1 VISIASLVATFVAG
15 LASFLAPCS
24 VPLLPAYLSAVS
36 GAAASDLA
44 DNRRRRDVRGRLV
57 AGSILY
63 VAGFTTVFI
72 LLGIGAAGIGHSVRQ
87 VERGVEIAGGI
98 LLVFFGLVV
107 IGALRL
113 PFMERVRGLSLP
125 ERLRGRGVV
134 AAYLVGIVFGIGW
147 TPCVGPY
154 LGVAFVLAASSAHVL
169 SGAALLLAYSI
180 GLGLPF
186 VLIALFWA
194 SLPTLPRRVARLAGP
209 MSRVGGVLTL
219 ALGILLLSGWY
230 THLTSYLAQIST
242 PS

>member
-1 VISIASLVATFVAG
+1 MISIASLVATFVAG

-24 VPLLPAYLSAVS
+24 VPLLPAYLAAVS
-36 GAAASDLA
+36 GAAAADLA
-44 DNRRRRDVRGRLV
+44 DNRRRRDLRGRLV
-57 AGSILY
+57 LGSILY

-107 IGALRL
+107 VGALRL

-125 ERLRGRGVV
+125 DRLRGRGVV
-134 AAYLVGIVFGIGW
+134 AAYLVGAVFGIGW

-186 VLIALFWA
+186 VLIALLWA
-194 SLPTLPRRVARLAGP
+194 SLPTLPARVARLAKP
-209 MSRVGGVLTL
+209 MTRIGGFLTV

>member
-1 VISIASLVATFVAG
+1 MISVASLVATFVAG

-36 GAAASDLA
+36 GATATDLA
-44 DNRRRRDVRGRLV
+44 DSRHRRDFRGRLV

-72 LLGIGAAGIGHSVRQ
+72 LLGIGAAGIGHSIRQ

-98 LLVFFGLVV
+98 LLVVFGLLITGV
-107 IGALRL
+107 LRL
-113 PFMERVRGLSLP
+113 PVLERVRGLDLP
-125 ERLRGRGVV
+125 ERLRGHGV
-134 AAYLVGIVFGIGW
+134 AGAYLVGIVFGIGW

-186 VLIALFWA
+186 VLIALLWA
-194 SLPTLPRRVARLAGP
+194 SLPALPRRVARLAGP
-209 MSRVGGVLTL
+209 MTRVGGALTI
-219 ALGILLLSGWY
+219 ALGVLLLSGWY

>member
-1 VISIASLVATFVAG
+1 
-15 LASFLAPCS
+15 
-24 VPLLPAYLSAVS
+24 VS
-36 GAAASDLA
+36 GAAAADLA
-44 DNRRRRDVRGRLV
+44 DDRRRRDFRGRLV
-57 AGSILY
+57 LGAVLY

-107 IGALRL
+107 VGVLRL
-113 PFMERVRGLSLP
+113 PFLERVRGLSVP
-125 ERLRGRGVV
+125 ERLRGRGVA

-186 VLIALFWA
+186 VLIALLWA
-194 SLPTLPRRVARLAGP
+194 SLPALPRRVARLAAP
-209 MSRVGGVLTL
+209 MTRIGGLLTV
-219 ALGILLLSGWY
+219 ALGLLLLSGWY

>member
-1 VISIASLVATFVAG
+1 MISIASLVATFVAG

-36 GAAASDLA
+36 GATATDLA
-44 DNRRRRDVRGRLV
+44 DNRRRRDFRGRLV

-72 LLGIGAAGIGHSVRQ
+72 LLGIGAAGIGHSIRQ

-98 LLVFFGLVV
+98 LLVLFGMVV
-107 IGALRL
+107 VGTLRL
-113 PFMERVRGLSLP
+113 PFLERVRGVSLP
-125 ERLRGRGVV
+125 ERLRGRGVA
-134 AAYLVGIVFGIGW
+134 AAYLVGVVFGIGW

-186 VLIALFWA
+186 VLMALLWA
-194 SLPTLPRRVARLAGP
+194 SLPALPRRVARLAGP
-209 MSRVGGVLTL
+209 MTRIGGVLTV
-219 ALGILLLSGWY
+219 ALGLLLLSGWY

>member
-1 VISIASLVATFVAG
+1 MISIASLVATFVAG

-36 GAAASDLA
+36 GAAAADLA

-57 AGSILY
+57 AGAMLY

-98 LLVFFGLVV
+98 LLVVFGLLVV
-107 IGALRL
+107 GALRL
-113 PFMERVRGLSLP
+113 PFMERVRGVSLP
-125 ERLRGRGVV
+125 ERLQGRGVV
-134 AAYLVGIVFGIGW
+134 AAYFVGIVFGIGW

-186 VLIALFWA
+186 VLIALLWA

-209 MSRVGGVLTL
+209 MTRVGGALTI
-219 ALGILLLSGWY
+219 ALGLLLLSGWY

>member
-1 VISIASLVATFVAG
+1 VISLASLVATFVAG

-36 GAAASDLA
+36 GAAAADLA
-44 DNRRRRDVRGRLV
+44 DHSRRRDFRGRLL
-57 AGSILY
+57 AGSVLY

-98 LLVFFGLVV
+98 LLVLFGLIVCGV
-107 IGALRL
+107 LRL
-113 PFMERVRGLSLP
+113 PVLERVRGISLP
-125 ERLRGRGVV
+125 ERLRNRGV
-134 AAYLVGIVFGIGW
+134 AGAYLVGVVFGIGW

-154 LGVAFVLAASSAHVL
+154 LGAAFVLAASSAHVA
-169 SGAALLLAYSI
+169 SGAALLAAYSI

-186 VLIALFWA
+186 VLIALLWA
-194 SLPTLPRRVARLAGP
+194 SLPSLPQRVARLSGA
-209 MSRVGGVLTL
+209 MTRIGGVLTV
-219 ALGILLLSGWY
+219 ALGLLLLSGWY

>member
-1 VISIASLVATFVAG
+1 MLSLAALLATFVAG

-36 GAAASDLA
+36 GAAAADLA
-44 DNRRRRDVRGRLV
+44 DHTRRRDFRGRLL

-87 VERGVEIAGGI
+87 VERAVEIAGGI
-98 LLVFFGLVV
+98 LLVVFGLIVCGV
-107 IGALRL
+107 LRL
-113 PFMERVRGLSLP
+113 PVLERVRGLSLP
-125 ERLRGRGVV
+125 DRLRGRGV
-134 AAYLVGIVFGIGW
+134 AGAYLVGVVFGIGW

-154 LGVAFVLAASSAHVL
+154 LGTALVLAATSAHVV
-169 SGAALLLAYSI
+169 SGAVLLAAYAI

-186 VLIALFWA
+186 VLIALVWA
-194 SLPTLPRRVARLAGP
+194 SLPNIPRRLRGLSGP
-209 MSRVGGVLTL
+209 LTRIGGILTV